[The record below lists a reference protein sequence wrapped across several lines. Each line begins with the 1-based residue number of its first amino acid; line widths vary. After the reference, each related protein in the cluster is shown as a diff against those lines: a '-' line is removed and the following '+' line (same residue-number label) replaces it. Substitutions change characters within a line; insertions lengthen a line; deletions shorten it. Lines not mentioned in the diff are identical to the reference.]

1 MFVISVWDNGNERN
15 FVAIGVRMESGMA
28 FIDCGGHVI
37 SYPIASVINI
47 VPVDEVQSDDCT
59 TTGERGALL
68 N

>member
-28 FIDCGGHVI
+28 IIDCGGQVI
-37 SYPIASVINI
+37 SYPIASVIDI
-47 VPVDEVQSDDCT
+47 VPIDDVESEDRI
-59 TTGERGALL
+59 TTGLRGTRL